1 MTKVISYIRR
11 ETRETEILVF
21 EDELEKG
28 IAALPQVTTA
38 PPAKWRSLTIAI
50 IIGVS
55 TSVVGSVIYAYMTA

>member
-1 MTKVISYIRR
+1 MTKIISYIRR

-21 EDELEKG
+21 EDELENG
-28 IAALPQVTTA
+28 TA
-38 PPAKWRSLTIAI
+38 PSSKWRSLTIAI